1 MDVVIFFS
9 PFCSFTSYDKIDVWD
24 FRRGEG
30 FIFSLGIYIVSQFL
44 IHSINLLYTI
54 YIINISVRFLHNV
67 SFVIFYPYICTRT
80 VKIMKI
86 KHVLNQL
93 KDLFQRAR
101 CAHVL
106 PDRLVQKSDDIVFH

>member
-1 MDVVIFFS
+1 MWSSSSPHSAALLLMIKSMFGISDVERDLFFLS
-9 PFCSFTSYDKIDVWD
+9 VFTL
-24 FRRGEG
+24 
-30 FIFSLGIYIVSQFL
+30 SLNFL